1 MKETTQ
7 QGTQYHLS
15 LQDLHTFLKARSFE
29 EQIKILTTHAEKN
42 RQYIKWRNQTMETNK
57 PKKQNMIKKVINNM
71 VEDARAQHQVDKA
84 NFQAVKA
91 ESKATF
97 EENRFHNSLKRAKE
111 NSKKSWD
118 DAHMSIKERKERIN
132 EQRQQAIKEANS
144 RKLDAE
150 QRIAQ
155 AKQK

>member
-57 PKKQNMIKKVINNM
+57 SKKQNMIKKVINEILAEKTGKNLATIEKDVDRDYYM
-71 VEDARAQHQVDKA
+71 SATEALEYGLVDKI
-84 NFQAVKA
+84 
-91 ESKATF
+91 
-97 EENRFHNSLKRAKE
+97 
-111 NSKKSWD
+111 
-118 DAHMSIKERKERIN
+118 IKNK
-132 EQRQQAIKEANS
+132 
-144 RKLDAE
+144 
-150 QRIAQ
+150 
-155 AKQK
+155 